1 MASDPDTSLSKT
13 EEVKNI
19 LQSLLE
25 TTEDDQTEENILQL
39 IEQYDGLESLS
50 RNDVLCHIAAQ
61 HGSDISD
68 NLVKE
73 VPLCDTSELPY
84 NLVFSN
90 IAKNER
96 GVRFLVDLRADLL
109 ASLKQQDESKKTML
123 QQLSLTLKTILSDLF
138 NVDSLVLVRVT
149 LDSPKLLERVGALEA
164 VHPVRDQADLEARVG
179 KYRRCFVLTH
189 PSMLREPLVIFH
201 VALTQ
206 EIAGSLN
213 DVTLKDVDKLSESEV
228 PEKVQAAMFYSISS
242 TQPGL
247 AGLRLASVMIEKS
260 VSSLRTEFPDLQVF
274 STLSPIPGF
283 RSWLLEALRK
293 ATKSKNEVFNAEEAR
308 MIEASLGRGDP
319 NLLLLNYLNNLS
331 NLSDEIEALE
341 DLKPILLRLA
351 ARYLCLEKKGYSA
364 LNPVAN
370 FHLNNGATI
379 WRINWMADVSFKGI
393 DASLGLMV
401 NYRYFL
407 DRWDNWILLRK
418 FLPMRL
424 LEGNYRHNGCSQSC
438 RLKIFRSSQT
448 ILIVFF

>member
-1 MASDPDTSLSKT
+1 MGDTSLSKT

-39 IEQYDGLESLS
+39 IEHYDGLKSPS
-50 RNDVLCHIAAQ
+50 RIDVLCHIAAQ

-73 VPLCDTSELPY
+73 VRLCDTSELPY

-96 GVRFLVDLRADLL
+96 GARFLVDLRADLL
-109 ASLKQQDESKKTML
+109 AGLKQQDESKKTML
-123 QQLSLTLKTILSDLF
+123 QQLNLTLKTILSDLF
-138 NVDSLVLVRVT
+138 NVDSLVLGRVT
-149 LDSPKLLERVGALEA
+149 LDSPKLLERVAALEA
-164 VHPVRDQADLEARVG
+164 VHPVKDQADLEARVG

-189 PSMLREPLVIFH
+189 PTMPGEPLVIFH

-206 EIAGSLN
+206 EISGSLN
-213 DVTLKDVDKLSESEV
+213 DITLTDVDKLKKKEV

-242 TQPGL
+242 TEPGL
-247 AGLRLASVMIEKS
+247 AGLRLASVLIEKS
-260 VSSLRTEFPDLQVF
+260 VSSLRREFPHLQVF

-283 RSWLLEALRK
+283 RLWLLETLRN
-293 ATKSKNEVFNAEEAR
+293 AIIKSKNEVVSAEEIQQ
-308 MIEASLGRGDP
+308 IEANLGRRDP
-319 NLLLLNYLNNLS
+319 NLLFLNNINNLS

-351 ARYLCLEKKGYSA
+351 ARYLCLQKQGYSA
-364 LNPVAN
+364 LNQVAN

-407 DRWDNWILLRK
+407 DRLEQNSNVYKKHHTIDMDLAVSDLL
-418 FLPMRL
+418 
-424 LEGNYRHNGCSQSC
+424 
-438 RLKIFRSSQT
+438 
-448 ILIVFF
+448 

>member
-39 IEQYDGLESLS
+39 IEHYDGLKSPS
-50 RNDVLCHIAAQ
+50 RIDVLCHIAAQ

-73 VPLCDTSELPY
+73 VRLCDTSELPY

-96 GVRFLVDLRADLL
+96 GARFLVDLRADLL
-109 ASLKQQDESKKTML
+109 AGLKQQDESKKTML
-123 QQLSLTLKTILSDLF
+123 QQLNLTLKTILSDLF
-138 NVDSLVLVRVT
+138 TVDSLVLGRVT

-164 VHPVRDQADLEARVG
+164 VHPVKDQADLEARVG

-189 PSMLREPLVIFH
+189 SSMPGEPLVIFH

-206 EIAGSLN
+206 EISGSLN
-213 DVTLKDVDKLSESEV
+213 DITLTDVDELSEFEV

-242 TQPGL
+242 TEPGL

-283 RSWLLEALRK
+283 RLWLLETIRSAINN
-293 ATKSKNEVFNAEEAR
+293 KNEVVKNDYCNFP
-308 MIEASLGRGDP
+308 L
-319 NLLLLNYLNNLS
+319 YLDGN
-331 NLSDEIEALE
+331 
-341 DLKPILLRLA
+341 
-351 ARYLCLEKKGYSA
+351 
-364 LNPVAN
+364 
-370 FHLNNGATI
+370 HLHQ
-379 WRINWMADVSFKGI
+379 
-393 DASLGLMV
+393 
-401 NYRYFL
+401 
-407 DRWDNWILLRK
+407 
-418 FLPMRL
+418 
-424 LEGNYRHNGCSQSC
+424 E
-438 RLKIFRSSQT
+438 
-448 ILIVFF
+448 

>member
-1 MASDPDTSLSKT
+1 MASHPDTSCSKT
-13 EEVKNI
+13 EEVKKI
-19 LQSLLE
+19 LQRLLE
-25 TTEDDQTEENILQL
+25 ATEDNNRTEENILQL
-39 IEQYDGLESLS
+39 IEHYDGLKSPS
-50 RNDVLCHIAAQ
+50 RIDVLRHIAAQ
-61 HGSDISD
+61 HDSDISH
-68 NLVKE
+68 NLVTE
-73 VPLCDTSELPY
+73 LPLYDASELPY
-84 NLVFSN
+84 YLVFSK
-90 IAKNER
+90 IAQNER

-138 NVDSLVLVRVT
+138 NVDSLVLGRVT
-149 LDSPKLLERVGALEA
+149 LDSPKLLERVAALEA
-164 VHPVRDQADLEARVG
+164 VHPVRDQVDLEARVG

-206 EIAGSLN
+206 EISGSLN
-213 DVTLKDVDKLSESEV
+213 DITLTDVDKSEV

-242 TQPGL
+242 TEPGL
-247 AGLRLASVMIEKS
+247 AGLRLASVMIKKS

-283 RSWLLEALRK
+283 RSWLLETLRN
-293 ATKSKNEVFNAEEAR
+293 AIIKSKNEVVSAEEIQQ
-308 MIEASLGRGDP
+308 IEANLGRRDP
-319 NLLLLNYLNNLS
+319 NLLFLNHINNLS
-331 NLSDEIEALE
+331 LSDEIEALE

-351 ARYLCLEKKGYSA
+351 ARYLCLEKKGAFA

-407 DRWDNWILLRK
+407 DRWDN
-418 FLPMRL
+418 
-424 LEGNYRHNGCSQSC
+424 
-438 RLKIFRSSQT
+438 
-448 ILIVFF
+448 

>member
-1 MASDPDTSLSKT
+1 MASHPDTSCSKT
-13 EEVKNI
+13 EEVKKI
-19 LQSLLE
+19 LQRLLE
-25 TTEDDQTEENILQL
+25 ATEDNRTEENILQL
-39 IEQYDGLESLS
+39 IEHYDGLKSPS
-50 RNDVLCHIAAQ
+50 RIDVLCHIAAQ

-109 ASLKQQDESKKTML
+109 ASLKQQDKSKKTML
-123 QQLSLTLKTILSDLF
+123 QQLSLTLKTILTDLF
-138 NVDSLVLVRVT
+138 NVDSLVLGRVT

-189 PSMLREPLVIFH
+189 QSMPGEPLVIFH

-206 EIAGSLN
+206 EISGSLK
-213 DVTLKDVDKLSESEV
+213 DIALTDVDKLSESEV

-242 TQPGL
+242 TEPGL
-247 AGLRLASVMIEKS
+247 AGLRLASVLIEKS

-293 ATKSKNEVFNAEEAR
+293 AIISKNEVVNAEEILQ
-308 MIEASLGRGDP
+308 IEANLGRRDP
-319 NLLLLNYLNNLS
+319 NLLFLNHINNLS
-331 NLSDEIEALE
+331 LSDEIEALE

-351 ARYLCLEKKGYSA
+351 ARYLCLEKKGAFA

-407 DRWDNWILLRK
+407 DR
-418 FLPMRL
+418 
-424 LEGNYRHNGCSQSC
+424 LEQNSTAYKKHH
-438 RLKIFRSSQT
+438 T
-448 ILIVFF
+448 IDMDLAVSDLI

>member
-39 IEQYDGLESLS
+39 NEHYDGLKSLS
-50 RNDVLCHIAAQ
+50 RIDVLYHIAAQ

-73 VPLCDTSELPY
+73 VRLCDTSELPY

-96 GVRFLVDLRADLL
+96 GARFLVDLRADLL
-109 ASLKQQDESKKTML
+109 AGLKQQDESKKTML
-123 QQLSLTLKTILSDLF
+123 QQLNLTLKTILSDLF
-138 NVDSLVLVRVT
+138 NVDSLVLGRVT

-189 PSMLREPLVIFH
+189 SSMPGEPLVIFH

-206 EIAGSLN
+206 EISGSLK
-213 DVTLKDVDKLSESEV
+213 DITLTDVDKLEV

-247 AGLRLASVMIEKS
+247 AGLRLASVLIEKS
-260 VSSLRTEFPDLQVF
+260 VSNLRREFPALKVF

-283 RSWLLEALRK
+283 RSWLLEALRN
-293 ATKSKNEVFNAEEAR
+293 AIKSKNKVVDAEEMR
-308 MIEASLGRGDP
+308 LIEASLGRGDP

-351 ARYLCLEKKGYSA
+351 ARYLCLEKKGAFA
-364 LNPVAN
+364 LNQVAN

-379 WRINWMADVSFKGI
+379 WKINWMADVSFKGI

-407 DRWDNWILLRK
+407 DRWDNWIYPPQK
-418 FLPMRL
+418 V
-424 LEGNYRHNGCSQSC
+424 SAQ
-438 RLKIFRSSQT
+438 
-448 ILIVFF
+448 